1 MEVILYRNKRVTYSI
16 DKQDVK
22 SALSAAASVEAALD
36 ALDGKII
43 CARDGLVFERVQG
56 EARFRRD
63 GGEVI
68 ERGVKE
74 DLAACREALKEVCED
89 VQQQPAAPATQ
100 PAPVPVPA
108 SAAPV
113 PAAAADAVAAGTI
126 LATLAHIKEEE
137 IFGKVCNDLDA
148 FIMQKYG
155 KLPQKEIVVKL
166 PDGTKRGAGS
176 VQHEKFETVLKYI
189 TADVPV
195 FLAGPAG
202 TGKSSIAKNASAA
215 LGMEFY
221 FSGAVTDIYK
231 FTGFIDAQGR
241 YQETQ
246 FYTFCKNGGVF
257 FLDEMDASI
266 PEVLVA
272 LNAAIANR
280 YFDFPCGRVD
290 LAQDCR
296 FICAGNTFGNG
307 ADATYTGRFQL
318 DGATLDRFAVVEV
331 DYSREIFL
339 AVTDNNKELVNFIYD
354 LRKAADGVGA
364 SGLILS
370 YRAAQNV
377 ARMEQVELPLTD
389 CIKQCVAKG
398 LSSDTAHM
406 MGEKL
411 RDGNKYAQAWKEA
424 F

>member
-22 SALSAAASVEAALD
+22 AALSAAASVEAALD
-36 ALDGKII
+36 KLDAKII
-43 CARDGLVFERVQG
+43 CARDGLVFDRVPG

-68 ERGVKE
+68 ERGIKE

-89 VQQQPAAPATQ
+89 VHQQPAAPAAQ
-100 PAPVPVPA
+100 PAPVPAPVP
-108 SAAPV
+108 AAPV

-137 IFGKVCNDLDA
+137 IFGKVCNDLDT

-202 TGKSSIAKNASAA
+202 TGKSSIAKNAAAA

-246 FYTFCKNGGVF
+246 FYTFCKQGGVF

-280 YFDFPCGRVD
+280 YFDFPNGRVD

-307 ADATYTGRFQL
+307 ADSTYTGRFQL

-331 DYSREIFL
+331 NYSREIFL

-354 LRKAADGVGA
+354 LREAADSVGA

-406 MGEKL
+406 MCGKL